1 MLFLTASH
9 SESGSINKYRESATF
24 FLIFFF
30 LFFCPK
36 KMLRSVTVTNAED
49 NMLPKYFFLHFQ
61 GIVATFYR

>member
-9 SESGSINKYRESATF
+9 IESGSINKYRDSATF

-36 KMLRSVTVTNAED
+36 ENASFSYSY